1 MVNMGVRPLRIVCVA
16 FILCASIGMA
26 AARELGPPIPAAE
39 RTELYLPLLKG
50 KRIAVVANHTSLI
63 GKRHL
68 VDSLLSLGIK
78 IQRIFCPEHGFRGLA
93 DAGETVNNYKDFRT
107 GLDVISLY
115 GSHKK
120 PDISLLRDVD
130 VVVFDLQDVGV
141 RFYTYLSTMHYVM
154 ESCAENSVPMIVLDR
169 PNPNGHYVDGPVL
182 DSSLRSFV
190 GLHPIPIVH
199 GMTLGELA
207 RMINGEG
214 WLKNHVKCPLT
225 VIPCGSYSH
234 QSRYTL
240 PVKPSPN
247 LPNMR
252 SVYLYPSTGLFE
264 GTAFS
269 VGRGTPW
276 PFQVLGNP
284 LFPNRGF
291 WFVPIPVIGAS
302 KNPPFRNQRC
312 YGIDLRSIPDSESL
326 VRADRINLDWLIEAY
341 RQYPKKDSFFNN
353 FFDLLAGSRL
363 LQQQIKQGLSAGDI
377 RETWK
382 PELATFV
389 EQRKKYLLYSE

>member
-1 MVNMGVRPLRIVCVA
+1 MGVKPFRLVCVA
-16 FILCASIGMA
+16 FFLCVSIGMA
-26 AARELGPPIPAAE
+26 AAQEEATPIPAAE

-63 GKRHL
+63 GRIHL
-68 VDSLLSLGIK
+68 VDSLLALGVK
-78 IQRIFCPEHGFRGLA
+78 IERIFCPEHGFRGMD
-93 DAGETVNNYKDFRT
+93 DAGEPVASYKDFRT

-115 GSHKK
+115 GRRKK
-120 PDISLLRDVD
+120 PDASMLRDVD

-154 ESCAENSVPMIVLDR
+154 ESCAENNIPMIVLDR

-214 WLKNHVKCPLT
+214 WLKNHEQCRLT
-225 VIPCGSYSH
+225 VIPCGNYTHHSI
-234 QSRYTL
+234 YTL

-264 GTAFS
+264 GTVFS

-291 WFVPIPVIGAS
+291 SFVPVSVIGAS

-326 VRADRINLDWLIEAY
+326 VRADRINLDWIIEAY
-341 RQYPKKDSFFNN
+341 RQYPRKDSFFNSY
-353 FFDLLAGSRL
+353 FDLLAGNRM
-363 LQQQIKQGLSAGDI
+363 LQKQIKQGLSAGDI

-382 PELATFV
+382 PELAKFV
-389 EQRKKYLLYSE
+389 ERRKKYLLYPE

>member
-1 MVNMGVRPLRIVCVA
+1 
-16 FILCASIGMA
+16 
-26 AARELGPPIPAAE
+26 
-39 RTELYLPLLKG
+39 
-50 KRIAVVANHTSLI
+50 
-63 GKRHL
+63 
-68 VDSLLSLGIK
+68 
-78 IQRIFCPEHGFRGLA
+78 
-93 DAGETVNNYKDFRT
+93 
-107 GLDVISLY
+107 
-115 GSHKK
+115 
-120 PDISLLRDVD
+120 
-130 VVVFDLQDVGV
+130 
-141 RFYTYLSTMHYVM
+141 
-154 ESCAENSVPMIVLDR
+154 
-169 PNPNGHYVDGPVL
+169 
-182 DSSLRSFV
+182 
-190 GLHPIPIVH
+190 
-199 GMTLGELA
+199 
-207 RMINGEG
+207 
-214 WLKNHVKCPLT
+214 
-225 VIPCGSYSH
+225 
-234 QSRYTL
+234 
-240 PVKPSPN
+240 
-247 LPNMR
+247 MR